1 MKPPYKAS
9 SSMDVLLALADTLLL
24 CVKVRL
30 GTYNVANPCHQICLF
45 RVLGG
50 RGSALS
56 SKNSDVSFVGL
67 QYQKLTKVDKKRM
80 NYYGL
85 RHRGCQKTALLLRLL
100 WLFLEFAVSG
110 LPFTVFLVFG
120 MVQFHVPSDGVCG
133 K

>member
-50 RGSALS
+50 RG
-56 SKNSDVSFVGL
+56 VCPIW
-67 QYQKLTKVDKKRM
+67 QK
-80 NYYGL
+80 
-85 RHRGCQKTALLLRLL
+85 Q
-100 WLFLEFAVSG
+100 
-110 LPFTVFLVFG
+110 
-120 MVQFHVPSDGVCG
+120 
-133 K
+133 